1 MEVCLK
7 AGGLFYVHTSQLL
20 QLMYAANYINLIEP
34 PENAVVELGTHKPS
48 SFLSFSV
55 MSYGPECGFILVSNI
70 ATARNF
76 KFILI
81 CSMLRSSCSKV
92 AH

>member
-55 MSYGPECGFILVSNI
+55 YV
-70 ATARNF
+70 
-76 KFILI
+76 I
-81 CSMLRSSCSKV
+81 CSWCVGLFLSPILLVQGNLYSF
-92 AH
+92 

>member
-20 QLMYAANYINLIEP
+20 RLMNAANYIKLIEP
-34 PENAVVELGTHKPS
+34 PENAVVELGTHKPF

-55 MSYGPECGFILVSNI
+55 MSYAPGVWVY
-70 ATARNF
+70 
-76 KFILI
+76 
-81 CSMLRSSCSKV
+81 SCLQYCHCKEF
-92 AH
+92 

>member
-20 QLMYAANYINLIEP
+20 QLMNAANYIKLIEP

-55 MSYGPECGFILVSNI
+55 YV
-70 ATARNF
+70 
-76 KFILI
+76 I
-81 CSMLRSSCSKV
+81 CSWCVGLFLSPILPVQGILYSF
-92 AH
+92 